1 MDGQLDGVDLIICL
15 AIWTLY
21 KRRLPLVSAEVRAIC
36 IASQNE
42 LRPASLIGS
51 IIEVL
56 GGQHGRKNRCSG
68 LIFAMLFLNVFL
80 YRFRLD
86 LLRLRTLKIELSP
99 RREHDF
105 CKIDVFQ
112 KRPKNDWFGL
122 HFRRLNPKKIN
133 PKSYPQIRC
142 SSTSIFMRFFAMLA
156 PF

>member
-1 MDGQLDGVDLIICL
+1 MDGWMDGEDLIICI

-21 KRRLPLVSAEVRAIC
+21 KRRLPLSSDDLLAVS
-36 IASQNE
+36 IASRNE
-42 LRPASLIGS
+42 LRSASLFGS
-51 IIEVL
+51 IFEVL
-56 GGQHGRKNRCSG
+56 GGQHGRKNRRSG
-68 LIFAMLFLNVFL
+68 LIFAMLFLNAFL

-86 LLRLRTLKIELSP
+86 FLRLRTLKIELSP
-99 RREHDF
+99 RREHNF

-122 HFRRLNPKKIN
+122 HFRRLNPKKID
-133 PKSYPQIRC
+133 PKSHPQIRC